1 MLIIG
6 EAMHVLSS
14 GSIWEM
20 SVTSSFG
27 NFIVNAKLLKKI
39 LKKIKESK
47 KRELIFKK
55 TLFFK

>member
-1 MLIIG
+1 MCC
-6 EAMHVLSS
+6 S

-47 KRELIFKK
+47 KREPIFKK